1 MQLRLGVIVQ
11 DDCGD
16 WVTALCPYADRGC
29 PDSDGDFDV
38 VLPEPM
44 YGTSGSGYKVRVAD
58 ATDDSISDCSDEFYL
73 MASEEAPQAGDED
86 GPSIAVTSPSEG
98 DSAVPGEE
106 YTVEV
111 WRAVNMFPWCMGCTT
126 LEVVP

>member
-1 MQLRLGVIVQ
+1 M
-11 DDCGD
+11 
-16 WVTALCPYADRGC
+16 TALCPYADRGC

-38 VLPEPM
+38 VMPEPM
-44 YGTSGSGYKVRVAD
+44 FGTSGSGYKVRVAD

-73 MASEEAPQAGDED
+73 MASEEAPEVGDDD
-86 GPSIAVTSPSEG
+86 GPTIVVTSPSDG

-111 WRAVNMFPWCMGCTT
+111 REVNMLILVLTVFRCTMQNER
-126 LEVVP
+126 LEDAFDTCYSRG